1 MALNFSYGVQL
12 QLCKLCL
19 RPLCRVCE
27 GFRLEKCVYL
37 SSVEAYVGEQR
48 EGNESLLWESPTGL
62 LHYRRTEIIGEVA
75 VGERWLEK
83 MYLQEMAGF

>member
-1 MALNFSYGVQL
+1 MPVALSISYGVQL

-19 RPLCRVCE
+19 RPLSGVCE
-27 GFRLEKCVYL
+27 GFRLEMCVYL

-62 LHYRRTEIIGEVA
+62 YYTTDAQRL
-75 VGERWLEK
+75 
-83 MYLQEMAGF
+83 